1 MTVTAYCRNGCRWE
15 QGTDAAGIREAP
27 LGSKDQR
34 SPVRGER
41 EEPTWGQRIEGHFQG
56 KILAGLMQLV
66 PILVTVFVL
75 AFIIGHTDN
84 FIRPM
89 PFVKDQPWDFPG
101 IGLIGIIVIFYL
113 IGLFVSLA
121 MGRRVMAGMG
131 FVLHRIPV
139 VKTIFGVTEQATTIL
154 ASDYNFSRVVFLE
167 WPREGMVAIGFVTGR
182 AFSQSGDYSLA
193 IVYIPTVPNPTSGNM
208 AFVNEDDLFE
218 TDLSVED
225 AIKLV
230 LSGGIV
236 LPERLALARLPRDVD
251 SREREFIGRFE
262 TTPE

>member
-1 MTVTAYCRNGCRWE
+1 MGSVEQQPQGRVQREKPTV
-15 QGTDAAGIREAP
+15 
-27 LGSKDQR
+27 
-34 SPVRGER
+34 
-41 EEPTWGQRIEGHFQG
+41 GQRIESHFQG
-56 KILAGLMQLV
+56 RILAGVMQLV
-66 PILVTVFVL
+66 PILVTVFIL
-75 AFIIGHTDN
+75 AFVIGHTDG
-84 FIRPM
+84 FVRPM
-89 PFVKDQPWDFPG
+89 PFVKDRPWDFPG

-121 MGRRVMAGMG
+121 IGRRTMNGMN
-131 FVLHRIPV
+131 LALSKIPV
-139 VKTIFGVTEQATTIL
+139 VKTIFGVTEQATTLL

-182 AFSQSGDYSLA
+182 AFSQSGDHSLA

-218 TDLSVED
+218 TDMTVED
-225 AIKLV
+225 AIKLIF
-230 LSGGIV
+230 SGGIV
-236 LPERLALARLPRDVD
+236 LPERLALARLPREVE